1 MEGVR
6 RLGLGLGFV
15 VALGGAPPAPG
26 AAGSNAAPATA
37 PLSLTS
43 SDGTGLR
50 IVSLQARAVVED
62 PLAFTE
68 LHLVFRNDQART
80 IEGQFA
86 ITLPPGATVSRFA
99 MLQAWGWQ
107 EGEVVERQAARVAY
121 ESFLHRRVD
130 PALLEKQA
138 GNEFRA
144 RIFPISA
151 SANKEIVISYSQELA
166 QTSQPYRLAL
176 RGLPRLDSL
185 DVRVVAGK
193 RAAPPP
199 KMPTTLGGAAVTQD
213 IVEVRKRDFQ
223 PDVDLEVPLP
233 GADGGLRHDNLAVA
247 RVTPVADAA
256 PDRPQDLLV
265 LVDTSAS
272 RALGFAAEVERL
284 RALIAQ
290 SASELGR
297 QIPLRVA
304 CFDQGVATIYSGTL
318 GGFGARET
326 RAILDR
332 RALGASNL
340 GRALDWAGAQ
350 KDRAWTRLLLV
361 TDGVATAGPVEGSA
375 LRARVAA
382 LAKAGLQRLDVMAVG
397 GIRDEPTLR
406 ALVTAGL
413 PRDGAVLD
421 EALPAATVLR
431 RLASTT
437 ISGIKVAVT
446 GAGWVWP
453 ERLDGVQPGD
463 QVLVYADLPARRP
476 FEVVLSGARTQ
487 RQQLAT
493 VDAARPL
500 LERAWVGAR
509 IQRLEHQRDTLAAS
523 DGDLRSALRR
533 EIVELSVRHRVL
545 SDYTALLVL
554 ETEQDYAR
562 FNIDRRAL
570 TDILTV
576 GPTGV
581 DVLRRGDLPG
591 GAFAGGT
598 SLGEP
603 FAGDPRA
610 RETGPV
616 ARAESSP
623 PPLTGQ
629 AGDRDSDGIPDDV
642 DKCPNESETYNSFAD
657 DDGCPDRSQVTV
669 MKGRIEILNAIYFR
683 AGKDEIRPDS
693 FPLVDAIAAT
703 LNGNPWIALVEV
715 QGHTAR
721 GEKERLATSRANA
734 VVKALGARNVD
745 KSRLVAR
752 AFGDMKPVCTQK
764 NEDCLSRNRRVEF
777 IILKHADRTE
787 RFSERAPPPWNKPSP
802 PPPPPPPP
810 QVAPVP
816 DEERRFAEVT
826 AFLKAGNPQQAMR
839 AAQSWRDQRPAD
851 VLALLALGAAAEAT
865 SDLSRAARAYG
876 SLIDL
881 FPSQADDR
889 RLAGERLQRLGGDA
903 LALAVDSFRQARAQ
917 RPDHPSSHRLLAY
930 ALVRAGQP
938 AAALDIALEGV
949 RQTYPTGR
957 FAGVGPILREDAGI
971 IAAAAIRQNPGS
983 REDVKRRLS
992 AAGVGLA
999 TGRSL
1004 RFVLSWETDASDVDL
1019 HVRDGKGGIAWYSQP
1034 NLASGG
1040 QLYADVTTG
1049 YGPECFAIDGAPAA
1063 YPYALSVTYYN
1074 QGPTG
1079 YGLGQVQVI
1088 EHDGSGQLRFD
1099 DRPFVLLENRG
1110 QQDLG
1115 AVRGPLP
1122 AGRLSIP

>member
-1 MEGVR
+1 MV
-6 RLGLGLGFV
+6 LGLVFM
-15 VALGGAPPAPG
+15 VALGGAPPAPS
-26 AAGSNAAPATA
+26 AQGSNAAPATA
-37 PLSLTS
+37 PVSLTS

-50 IVSLQARAVVED
+50 ILSLQARAVVEG

-68 LHLVFRNDQART
+68 LHLAFRNDQPRT

-86 ITLPPGATVSRFA
+86 ITLPPGAAVSRFA
-99 MLQAWGWQ
+99 TLQAWGWQ

-130 PALLEKQA
+130 PALLETQA

-144 RIFPISA
+144 RIFPIPA
-151 SANKEIVISYSQELA
+151 FANKEIVISYSQELA
-166 QTSQPYRLAL
+166 QASQPYRLAL
-176 RGLPRLDSL
+176 RGLPRLDLL
-185 DVRVVAGK
+185 DVRVLAGK
-193 RAAPPP
+193 SVGRPV
-199 KMPTTLGGAAVTQD
+199 KTTLGGAAVTQD

-233 GADGGLRHDNLAVA
+233 GVGGGLRHENLAVA
-247 RVTPVADAA
+247 RVPPVAETA

-272 RALGFAAEVERL
+272 RALGFAAEIERL

-290 SASELGR
+290 LAGEFGR
-297 QIPLRVA
+297 QIPLRVG
-304 CFDQGVATIYSGTL
+304 CFDQGVATVYAGTL

-332 RALGASNL
+332 RALGASDL
-340 GRALDWAGAQ
+340 GRALDWAAAQ
-350 KDRAWTRLLLV
+350 KATDRGWTRLLIV
-361 TDGVATAGPVEGSA
+361 TDGVATACSGAGSE
-375 LRARVAA
+375 LRAKVAA
-382 LAKAGLQRLDVMAVG
+382 LAKAGLQRLDVVAVG

-406 ALVTAGL
+406 ALATGGL
-413 PRDGAVLD
+413 PHDGAVLD
-421 EALPAATVLR
+421 DALPAATVAR
-431 RLASTT
+431 RLASATV
-437 ISGIKVAVT
+437 SGIKVAVT
-446 GAGWVWP
+446 GAAWVWP

-476 FEVVLSGARTQ
+476 FEIVLSGARTQ
-487 RQQLAT
+487 RQELAT
-493 VDAARPL
+493 VDAERPL

-509 IQRLEHQRDTLAAS
+509 IQRLEHQRDTLAAN

-533 EIVELSVRHRVL
+533 EIVDLSVRNRVL

-581 DVLRRGDLPG
+581 EVLRRGDLSG
-591 GAFAGGT
+591 GAFVGGT

-610 RETGPV
+610 RETTGVP
-616 ARAESSP
+616 RAESSP
-623 PPLTGQ
+623 APLTG
-629 AGDRDSDGIPDDV
+629 AVGDRDGDRIPDDV
-642 DKCPNESETYNSFAD
+642 DRCPDEPETYNGFND
-657 DDGCPDRSQVTV
+657 DDGCPDQGQTV
-669 MKGRIEILNAIYFR
+669 IHKGRITILAPIYFET
-683 AGKDEIRPDS
+683 GKDIIKRQS
-693 FPLVDAIAAT
+693 FPVVDSVAAT
-703 LNGNPWIALVEV
+703 INGNPWITLVEV

-721 GEKERLATSRANA
+721 GEKDRLATSRANA
-734 VVKALGARNVD
+734 VLKALGERNVD
-745 KSRLVAR
+745 RSRLVAH
-752 AFGDMKPVCTQK
+752 AFGNLKPICTQK

-777 IILKHADRTE
+777 IILSHDARSE
-787 RFSERAPPPWNKPSP
+787 RFSERVPTPWNKPAPPAP
-802 PPPPPPPP
+802 PPPPPP
-810 QVAPVP
+810 VAPV
-816 DEERRFAEVT
+816 DDQARRFAEAT
-826 AFLKAGNPQQAMR
+826 ALLKAGKPQQAMA

-851 VLALLALGAAAEAT
+851 VLALLALGAAAEST
-865 SDLSRAARAYG
+865 GDLPRAARAYG

-881 FPSQADDR
+881 FPSQASER

-903 LALAVDSFRQARAQ
+903 LALAVDTYRQARAQ
-917 RPDHPSSHRLLAY
+917 RPDQPSSHRLLAY

-938 AAALDIALEGV
+938 AAALDVALDGV

-971 IAAAAIRQNPGS
+971 IAAAAIRQNPGT
-983 REDVKRRLS
+983 REDVVRRLS
-992 AAGVGLA
+992 TAGVGLA
-999 TGRSL
+999 TKRSL

-1019 HVRDGKGGIAWYSQP
+1019 HVKDGRGGIAWYSQP
-1034 NLASGG
+1034 NLESGG
-1040 QLYADVTTG
+1040 RLYADVTTG
-1049 YGPECFAIDGAPAA
+1049 YGPECFAIDGTPAA
-1063 YPYALSVTYYN
+1063 YPYALSVTYFN

-1079 YGLGQVQVI
+1079 YGLGEVQII

-1099 DRPFVLLENRG
+1099 DRPIVLLENRG
-1110 QQDLG
+1110 KQDLG
-1115 AVRGPLP
+1115 TVRGPLH
-1122 AGRLSIP
+1122 GS

>member
-1 MEGVR
+1 MA
-6 RLGLGLGFV
+6 LGLGFG
-15 VALGGAPPAPG
+15 VALGGAPPALRAG
-26 AAGSNAAPATA
+26 GSNAAPATA
-37 PLSLTS
+37 PASLTS

-50 IVSLQARAVVED
+50 IVSLNARAVVDD

-68 LHLVFRNDQART
+68 LHLVFRNDQPRT

-144 RIFPISA
+144 RIFPIPA

-166 QTSQPYRLAL
+166 EASQPYRLAL

-185 DVRVVAGK
+185 DVRVLAGK
-193 RAAPPP
+193 RVVGPV
-199 KMPTTLGGAAVTQD
+199 KTTLGGSAVTQD
-213 IVEVRKRDFQ
+213 MIEVRKRDFQ

-233 GADGGLRHDNLAVA
+233 SAGGGLRHENLAVA

-265 LVDTSAS
+265 LVDASAS

-290 SASELGR
+290 SAGELGR

-304 CFDQGVATIYSGTL
+304 CFDQGVTAVYAGTL
-318 GGFGARET
+318 GGFGTKET

-332 RALGASNL
+332 RALGASNI
-340 GRALDWAGAQ
+340 GRALDWAAAQ
-350 KDRAWTRLLLV
+350 KETDRAWTRLLIV
-361 TDGVATAGPVEGSA
+361 TDGVATAGPVEGSE
-375 LRARVAA
+375 LRSKVAA
-382 LAKAGLQRLDVMAVG
+382 LAKAGLQRLDVLAVG

-406 ALVTAGL
+406 ALATGGL

-421 EALPAATVLR
+421 EALPAATVSR
-431 RLASTT
+431 RLASATL
-437 ISGIKVAVT
+437 SGIKVAVT

-453 ERLDGVQPGD
+453 DRLDGVQPGD

-476 FEVVLSGARTQ
+476 FEVVLSGARTL
-487 RQQLAT
+487 RQELAT
-493 VDAARPL
+493 VEAAGPL

-509 IQRLEHQRDTLAAS
+509 IQRLEHQRDTLAAG

-533 EIVELSVRHRVL
+533 EIVDLSVKHRVL

-591 GAFAGGT
+591 GGFAGGT

-603 FAGDPRA
+603 FAGDPHA
-610 RETGPV
+610 RETTPV
-616 ARAESSP
+616 ARVEGATP
-623 PPLTGQ
+623 PAPTGG
-629 AGDRDSDGIPDDV
+629 AGDRDGDRIPDDQ
-642 DKCPNESETYNSFAD
+642 
-657 DDGCPDRSQVTV
+657 DGCPDEPETYNGFEDGDGCPDQGRTTLTKGKIVT
-669 MKGRIEILNAIYFR
+669 MTPIYFET
-683 AGKDEIRPDS
+683 GKDIIKRES
-693 FPLVDAIAAT
+693 FPIVDAVAAAI
-703 LNGNPWIALVEV
+703 NGNPWIERVEI

-721 GEKERLATSRANA
+721 GEKDRLSTNRANA
-734 VVKALGARNVD
+734 VVKALAERNVARI
-745 KSRLVAR
+745 RLLAR
-752 AFGDMKPVCTQK
+752 AYGNTKPICTQK
-764 NEDCLSRNRRVEF
+764 NEGCLSKNRRVEF
-777 IILKHADRTE
+777 IILGE
-787 RFSERAPPPWNKPSP
+787 RVPTPSAKPAPPPPAP
-802 PPPPPPPP
+802 PPPR
-810 QVAPVP
+810 VAPVP
-816 DEERRFAEVT
+816 DSVRRFAEVT
-826 AFLKAGNPQQAMR
+826 ALLRAGKLQQAR
-839 AAQSWRDQRPAD
+839 SAAQSWRDQRPTD

-865 SDLSRAARAYG
+865 GDLPLAARAYG

-889 RLAGERLQRLGGDA
+889 RLAGARLEGLGGDA
-903 LALAVDSFRQARAQ
+903 LALAVDTFRQARAQ
-917 RPDHPSSHRLLAY
+917 RPDQPSSHRLLAY

-938 AAALDIALEGV
+938 GAALDVALEGV
-949 RQTYPTGR
+949 RQTYPTDR
-957 FAGVGPILREDAGI
+957 FRGVGPILREDAGI
-971 IAAAAIRQNPGS
+971 IAAAAIRQNPNT
-983 REDVKRRLS
+983 RADVVRRL
-992 AAGVGLA
+992 AGTGVGLA

-1019 HVRDGKGGIAWYSQP
+1019 HVRDGKGGAAWYSQP
-1034 NLASGG
+1034 SLESGG
-1040 QLYADVTTG
+1040 RLYADVTTG
-1049 YGPECFAIDGAPAA
+1049 YGPECFAIDGPPAA
-1063 YPYALSVTYYN
+1063 YPYALSVTSFN

-1079 YGLGQVQVI
+1079 YGLGQVQII

-1099 DRPFVLLENRG
+1099 DRPFVLLENQS

-1115 AVRGPLP
+1115 NVRGPLHE
-1122 AGRLSIP
+1122 R

>member
-1 MEGVR
+1 MV
-6 RLGLGLGFV
+6 LGLGFG
-15 VALGGAPPAPG
+15 VALGGAPPAPS
-26 AAGSNAAPATA
+26 AEGSAAAPATA
-37 PLSLTS
+37 PVSLTS

-50 IVSLQARAVVED
+50 IVSLHARAVVED
-62 PLAFTE
+62 PIAFTE
-68 LHLVFRNDQART
+68 IHLVFRNDQPRT

-86 ITLPPGATVSRFA
+86 ITLPPGAAVSRFA

-144 RIFPISA
+144 RIFPIPASA
-151 SANKEIVISYSQELA
+151 SKEIVISYSQELA
-166 QTSQPYRLAL
+166 QASQPYRLAL

-185 DVRVVAGK
+185 EVRVLAGK
-193 RAAPPP
+193 RVARPA
-199 KMPTTLGGAAVTQD
+199 KTTTTLGGSAVTQD
-213 IVEVRKRDFQ
+213 MVEVRKRDFQ

-233 GADGGLRHDNLAVA
+233 NAGGGLRHENLAVA

-284 RALIAQ
+284 RALIGEA
-290 SASELGR
+290 AGELGR
-297 QIPLRVA
+297 QVPLRVA
-304 CFDQGVATIYSGTL
+304 CFDQGVTAVYTGTL
-318 GGFGARET
+318 GGFGAKET
-326 RAILDR
+326 RAILER

-340 GRALDWAGAQ
+340 GRALEWAAAQ
-350 KDRAWTRLLLV
+350 KDRTWTRLLLV
-361 TDGVATAGPVEGSA
+361 TDGVATAGPVEGSE
-375 LRARVAA
+375 LRAKVAA
-382 LAKAGLQRLDVMAVG
+382 LAKAGLQRLDVVAVG

-406 ALVTAGL
+406 ALATGGL

-421 EALPAATVLR
+421 ETLPAATVSR
-431 RLASTT
+431 RLASAT

-487 RQQLAT
+487 RQELAT
-493 VDAARPL
+493 VEAAGPL

-509 IQRLEHQRDTLAAS
+509 IQRLEHQRDTLAAN

-533 EIVELSVRHRVL
+533 EIVDLSVRHRVL

-554 ETEQDYAR
+554 ETAQDYAR

-570 TDILTV
+570 ADILTV

-610 RETGPV
+610 RETTRV
-616 ARAESSP
+616 VRAAGSTP
-623 PPLTGQ
+623 PPLTGS
-629 AGDRDSDGIPDDV
+629 AGDRDGDRILDDQ
-642 DKCPNESETYNSFAD
+642 
-657 DDGCPDRSQVTV
+657 DGCPDEPETYNGFEDGDGCPDQGRVTV
-669 MKGRIEILNAIYFR
+669 RKGRLEILDKIYFQ
-683 AGKDEIRPDS
+683 AGKDEIMPVS

-703 LNGNPWIALVEV
+703 LNGNPQIRLVEV

-721 GEKERLATSRANA
+721 GEKDRLATSRANA
-734 VVKALGARNVD
+734 VVRALGERNVD
-745 KSRLVAR
+745 KMRLVAR
-752 AFGDMKPVCTQK
+752 AFGNAKPICTQK
-764 NEDCLSRNRRVEF
+764 SEDCLSKNRRVELL
-777 IILKHADRTE
+777 ILNRDDKTE
-787 RFSERAPPPWNKPSP
+787 SFSERAPRLWSKPTLSPPAP
-802 PPPPPPPP
+802 PPPPAR
-810 QVAPVP
+810 VAPVP
-816 DEERRFAEVT
+816 DQEGRFAEVT
-826 AFLKAGNPQQAMR
+826 ALLEAGKPQQAR
-839 AAQSWRDQRPAD
+839 SAARSWRDQRPGD

-865 SDLSRAARAYG
+865 GDLPLAARAYG

-889 RLAGERLQRLGGDA
+889 RLAGERLERLGGDA
-903 LALAVDSFRQARAQ
+903 LALAIDTFRQARAQ
-917 RPDHPSSHRLLAY
+917 RPDQPSSHRLLAY

-949 RQTYPTGR
+949 RQTYPADR

-971 IAAAAIRQNPGS
+971 IAAAAIRQNPGT
-983 REDVKRRLS
+983 RDDVVRRLA
-992 AAGVGLA
+992 AAGVGLP

-1004 RFVLSWETDASDVDL
+1004 RFVLSWETDASDIDL
-1019 HVRDGKGGIAWYSQP
+1019 HVKDGKGGIAWYSQP
-1034 NLASGG
+1034 NLESGG
-1040 QLYADVTTG
+1040 RLYADVTTG
-1049 YGPECFAIDGAPAA
+1049 YGPECFAIDGTPAA
-1063 YPYALSVTYYN
+1063 YPYALSVTYFN
-1074 QGPTG
+1074 QGPAG
-1079 YGLGQVQVI
+1079 YGLGHVQVI

-1115 AVRGPLP
+1115 TVRGPLH
-1122 AGRLSIP
+1122 GS

>member
-1 MEGVR
+1 M
-6 RLGLGLGFV
+6 LGLGFV
-15 VALGGAPPAPG
+15 VALGGAPPAPS
-26 AAGSNAAPATA
+26 AEASATA
-37 PLSLTS
+37 PVSLTS

-68 LHLVFRNDQART
+68 LHLVFRNDQPRT
-80 IEGQFA
+80 IEGQLA
-86 ITLPPGATVSRFA
+86 ITLPPGAAVSRFA
-99 MLQAWGWQ
+99 TLQAWGWQ
-107 EGEVVERQAARVAY
+107 EGEIVERQAARVAY

-144 RIFPISA
+144 RIFPIPA

-166 QTSQPYRLAL
+166 QASQPYRLAL
-176 RGLPRLDSL
+176 RGLPRLDAL
-185 DVRVVAGK
+185 DARVLVGK
-193 RAAPPP
+193 RVARPA
-199 KMPTTLGGAAVTQD
+199 KMTTTLGGAAVTQD

-233 GADGGLRHDNLAVA
+233 SAGGGLRHDNLAVA

-290 SASELGR
+290 SAGELGR

-304 CFDQGVATIYSGTL
+304 CFDQSVAAVYAGTL
-318 GGFGARET
+318 GGFGAKET

-340 GRALDWAGAQ
+340 GRALDWAAAQ
-350 KDRAWTRLLLV
+350 KESGRAWTRLLIV
-361 TDGVATAGPVEGSA
+361 TDGVATAGPVEGSE
-375 LRARVAA
+375 LRAKVAA

-406 ALVTAGL
+406 ALATGGL

-421 EALPAATVLR
+421 EALPAATVSR
-431 RLASTT
+431 RLASAT
-437 ISGIKVAVT
+437 ISGIKVAVP

-476 FEVVLSGARTQ
+476 FEVVLSGARTD
-487 RQQLAT
+487 RQELAT
-493 VDAARPL
+493 VEAERPL

-509 IQRLEHQRDTLAAS
+509 IQRLERQRDTLAAG

-533 EIVELSVRHRVL
+533 EIVDLSVRHRVL
-545 SDYTALLVL
+545 ADYTALLVL

-610 RETGPV
+610 RESTPV
-616 ARAESSP
+616 ARAGASP
-623 PPLTGQ
+623 PPLAGP
-629 AGDRDSDGIPDDV
+629 ARDRDGDRIPDD
-642 DKCPNESETYNSFAD
+642 E
-657 DDGCPDRSQVTV
+657 DGCPDEPETYNGFDDVDGCPDQGLTVVRKARIVT
-669 MKGRIEILNAIYFR
+669 MTPIYFET
-683 AGKDEIRPDS
+683 GKDIIKPGS
-693 FPLVDAIAAT
+693 FPVVDAIAAAI
-703 LNGNPWIALVEV
+703 NGNPWIEQVEI

-721 GEKERLATSRANA
+721 GEKDRLATSRANA
-734 VVKALGARNVD
+734 VIKALGQRNVD
-745 KSRLVAR
+745 RTRLVAG
-752 AFGDMKPVCTQK
+752 AFGHTKPICTQK
-764 NEDCLSRNRRVEF
+764 NQDCLSKNRRVEF
-777 IILKHADRTE
+777 IILNRDHKSE
-787 RFSERAPPPWNKPSP
+787 LSERVPGPSDKPTPPAP
-802 PPPPPPPP
+802 PPPPPRA
-810 QVAPVP
+810 APVP
-816 DEERRFAEVT
+816 DQERRFAEAT
-826 AFLKAGNPQQAMR
+826 ALLKAGKPQQAR
-839 AAQSWRDQRPAD
+839 SAAQSWRDQRPAD

-865 SDLSRAARAYG
+865 GDLSLAARAYG

-881 FPSQADDR
+881 FPSQADER
-889 RLAGERLQRLGGDA
+889 RLAGERLARLGGDA
-903 LALAVDSFRQARAQ
+903 LALAVDTLRQARAQ
-917 RPDHPSSHRLLAY
+917 RPDQPSSHRLLAY

-938 AAALDIALEGV
+938 AAALDVALEGV
-949 RQTYPTGR
+949 RQTYPTDR
-957 FAGVGPILREDAGI
+957 FAGVGPILREDAAI
-971 IAAAAIRQNPGS
+971 IAAAAIRQNPGA
-983 REDVKRRLS
+983 RDDVVRRLA
-992 AAGVGLA
+992 AAGIGLA

-1019 HVRDGKGGIAWYSQP
+1019 HVKDGKGGIAWFSQP
-1034 NLASGG
+1034 KLESGG
-1040 QLYADVTTG
+1040 RLYADVTTG

-1074 QGPTG
+1074 RGPTG
-1079 YGLGQVQVI
+1079 YGLGHVQVI
-1088 EHDGSGQLRFD
+1088 EHDGAGRLRFD

-1110 QQDLG
+1110 QQELG
-1115 AVRGPLP
+1115 TVPGPLR
-1122 AGRLSIP
+1122 GS

>member
-1 MEGVR
+1 MV
-6 RLGLGLGFV
+6 LGLGFV
-15 VALGGAPPAPG
+15 VPLGGVPPAPR
-26 AAGSNAAPATA
+26 AAGSTAAPATS
-37 PLSLTS
+37 PVSLTS

-50 IVSLQARAVVED
+50 IVSLHARAVVED

-68 LHLVFRNDQART
+68 LHLVFRNDQPRT

-86 ITLPPGATVSRFA
+86 ITLPPGAAVSRFA

-144 RIFPISA
+144 RIFPIPA
-151 SANKEIVISYSQELA
+151 SANEEIVISYSQELA
-166 QTSQPYRLAL
+166 QASQPYRLAL
-176 RGLPRLDSL
+176 RGLPRLASL
-185 DVRVVAGK
+185 DVRVLAGK
-193 RAAPPP
+193 RAARSV
-199 KMPTTLGGAAVTQD
+199 KMTTTLGGTAVTQD
-213 IVEVRKRDFQ
+213 MVEVQKRDFQ

-233 GADGGLRHDNLAVA
+233 DGGGGLRHENLAVA

-284 RALIAQ
+284 RALIAH
-290 SASELGR
+290 SAGELGR
-297 QIPLRVA
+297 QVPLRVA
-304 CFDQGVATIYSGTL
+304 CFDQGVAAVYAGTL
-318 GGFGARET
+318 GGFGAKET
-326 RAILDR
+326 RAIIDR

-340 GRALDWAGAQ
+340 GRALDWAAAQ
-350 KDRAWTRLLLV
+350 KETDRAWTRLLIV
-361 TDGVATAGPVEGSA
+361 TDGVATAGPVEGSE
-375 LRARVAA
+375 LRAKVAA
-382 LAKAGLQRLDVMAVG
+382 LAKAGLQRLDVVAVG

-406 ALVTAGL
+406 ALATGGL

-421 EALPAATVLR
+421 EGLPAATISR
-431 RLASTT
+431 RLASAT

-487 RQQLAT
+487 RQELAT
-493 VDAARPL
+493 VEAARPL

-509 IQRLEHQRDTLAAS
+509 IQRLEHQRDTLAAG

-533 EIVELSVRHRVL
+533 EIVDLSVQHRVL

-570 TDILTV
+570 ADILTV

-610 RETGPV
+610 RETTPV
-616 ARAESSP
+616 ARAEGSP
-623 PPLTGQ
+623 PPPLMGS
-629 AGDRDSDGIPDDV
+629 AGDRDGDRIPD
-642 DKCPNESETYNSFAD
+642 D
-657 DDGCPDRSQVTV
+657 DDGCPDEPETYNGFEDDDGCPDQGRVRV
-669 MKGRIEILNAIYFR
+669 MKGRLEILDAIYFQ
-683 AGKDEIRPDS
+683 AGKDEIASVS

-703 LNGNPWIALVEV
+703 MNANPQIRLVEV

-721 GEKERLATSRANA
+721 GEKDRLATNRANA
-734 VVKALGARNVD
+734 VVKALGERNVD
-745 KSRLVAR
+745 RTRLVAR
-752 AFGDMKPVCTQK
+752 AYGNAKPVCTQK
-764 NEDCLSRNRRVEF
+764 NEDCLSKNRRVEF
-777 IILKHADRTE
+777 VILSREDKTE
-787 RFSERAPPPWNKPSP
+787 GSSERGLGPWNKPTPSP
-802 PPPPPPPP
+802 PAPPPAPPR
-810 QVAPVP
+810 VAPVP
-816 DEERRFAEVT
+816 DQERRFAETT
-826 AFLKAGNPQQAMR
+826 ALLAAGKPQQAR
-839 AAQSWRDQRPAD
+839 SAAQSWRDQRPAD

-865 SDLSRAARAYG
+865 GDLPLAARAYG

-889 RLAGERLQRLGGDA
+889 RLAGERLARLGGDA
-903 LALAVDSFRQARAQ
+903 LALAVDTFRQARAQ
-917 RPDHPSSHRLLAY
+917 RPDQPSSHRLLAY

-938 AAALDIALEGV
+938 SAALDIALEGV
-949 RQTYPTGR
+949 RQRYPADR

-971 IAAAAIRQNPGS
+971 IAAAAIRQNPGT
-983 REDVKRRLS
+983 RDDVKRRLS

-999 TGRSL
+999 TRRSL

-1019 HVRDGKGGIAWYSQP
+1019 HIKDGKGGSAWYSQP
-1034 NLASGG
+1034 NLESGG
-1040 QLYADVTTG
+1040 RLYADVTTG
-1049 YGPECFAIDGAPAA
+1049 YGPECFAIDGTPAA
-1063 YPYALSVTYYN
+1063 YPYALSVTYFN
-1074 QGPTG
+1074 QGPAG
-1079 YGLGQVQVI
+1079 YGVGQVQVI

-1110 QQDLG
+1110 RQDLG
-1115 AVRGPLP
+1115 TVRGPLH
-1122 AGRLSIP
+1122 GS

>member
-1 MEGVR
+1 MVR
-6 RLGLGLGFV
+6 GLGLLA
-15 VALGGAPPAPG
+15 ALGGAPPAASAD
-26 AAGSNAAPATA
+26 AAKAAPPAP
-37 PLSLTS
+37 PLSLTA

-50 IVSLQARAVVED
+50 IVSLSARAVVQD

-68 LHLVFRNDQART
+68 LHLVFRNDQPRT

-86 ITLPPGATVSRFA
+86 ITLPPGAAVSRFA
-99 MLQAWGWQ
+99 TLQAWGWQ

-144 RIFPISA
+144 RIFPIPASA
-151 SANKEIVISYSQELA
+151 SKELVISYSQELA
-166 QTSQPYRLAL
+166 QARQPYRLAL
-176 RGLPRLDSL
+176 RGLPRLDAL
-185 DVRVVAGK
+185 DVRVLAGK
-193 RAAPPP
+193 RLARPAQTP
-199 KMPTTLGGAAVTQD
+199 PTTLGGEAVTQD
-213 IVEVRKRDFQ
+213 LVEVRKRDFQ
-223 PDVDLEVPLP
+223 PDLDLEVPLP
-233 GADGGLRHDNLAVA
+233 DAGRALRHENLAVA

-265 LVDTSAS
+265 LVDTSGS
-272 RALGFAAEVERL
+272 RALGFAAEVERV
-284 RALIAQ
+284 RALLAQ
-290 SASELGR
+290 AAGDLGR
-297 QIPLRVA
+297 QVPLRVA
-304 CFDQGVATIYSGTL
+304 CFDQDVAAVYTGTL
-318 GGFGARET
+318 GGFGASET

-340 GRALDWAGAQ
+340 GRALDWAAAQ
-350 KDRAWTRLLLV
+350 KETGRAWTRLLIV

-375 LRARVAA
+375 LRAKVAA
-382 LAKAGLQRLDVMAVG
+382 LAKAGLQRLDVVAVG
-397 GIRDEPTLR
+397 GIRDEPALR
-406 ALVTAGL
+406 ALATGGL

-421 EALPAATVLR
+421 EALPAATLAR
-431 RLASTT
+431 RLASATV
-437 ISGIKVAVT
+437 SGIKVAVT
-446 GAGWVWP
+446 GAAWVWP

-487 RQQLAT
+487 RLELAT

-509 IQRLEHQRDTLAAS
+509 IQRLEHQRDTLAAG

-533 EIVELSVRHRVL
+533 EIVDLSVRHRVL
-545 SDYTALLVL
+545 SDDTALLVL

-581 DVLRRGDLPG
+581 DVLRRGDLPA
-591 GAFAGGT
+591 GAFAGAT
-598 SLGEP
+598 SIGEP

-610 RETGPV
+610 RATNRV
-616 ARAESSP
+616 ARAEGAP
-623 PPLTGQ
+623 PPPPAGR
-629 AGDRDSDGIPDDV
+629 AGDRDGDRIPDDE
-642 DKCPNESETYNSFAD
+642 DGCPDEPETYNGFAD
-657 DDGCPDRSQVTV
+657 DDGCPDQ
-669 MKGRIEILNAIYFR
+669 GRIVVRKARLVTMTPIYFET
-683 AGKDEIRPDS
+683 GKDVIKRES
-693 FPLVDAIAAT
+693 FPIVDAVAAAI
-703 LNGNPWIALVEV
+703 NGNPWIELVEI

-721 GEKERLATSRANA
+721 GEKDRLATNRANA
-734 VVKALGARNVD
+734 VVEALGARNVV

-752 AFGDMKPVCTQK
+752 GYGHSKPICAQK
-764 NEDCLSRNRRVEF
+764 DADCLARNRRVEF
-777 IILKHADRTE
+777 VILAHGDRSAPV
-787 RFSERAPPPWNKPSP
+787 SEQAPGPWNKP
-802 PPPPPPPP
+802 PPPPPPPRR
-810 QVAPVP
+810 VAPVP
-816 DEERRFAEVT
+816 DQERRFAEVT
-826 AFLKAGNPQQAMR
+826 SLLAAARPQQARR

-865 SDLSRAARAYG
+865 GDLALAARAYG

-881 FPSQADDR
+881 FPAQADQR
-889 RLAGERLQRLGGDA
+889 RLAGERLARLGGDA
-903 LALAVDSFRQARAQ
+903 LALAVDTFQKARVQ
-917 RPDHPSSHRLLAY
+917 RPDQPSSHRLLAY
-930 ALVRAGQP
+930 ALVRAGR
-938 AAALDIALEGV
+938 AAAAFDVALEGV
-949 RQTYPTGR
+949 RQSYPAGR

-971 IAAAAIRQNPGS
+971 IAAAAIRQNPGT
-983 REDVKRRLS
+983 REDVVRRL
-992 AAGVGLA
+992 AVAGVGLA

-1019 HVRDGKGGIAWYSQP
+1019 RVEDGKGGAAWYSQP
-1034 NLASGG
+1034 SLESGG
-1040 QLYADVTTG
+1040 RLYADVTTG
-1049 YGPECFAIDGAPAA
+1049 YGPECFAIDGPPAA
-1063 YPYALSVTYYN
+1063 YPYALSVTYFN

-1088 EHDGSGQLRFD
+1088 EHDGSGELRFD

-1115 AVRGPLP
+1115 TVRGPL
-1122 AGRLSIP
+1122 RRR

>member
-1 MEGVR
+1 MGRVR
-6 RLGLGLGFV
+6 RTVLGLGFV
-15 VALGGAPPAPG
+15 MALGGAPPAVS
-26 AAGSNAAPATA
+26 AAGSIAAPATA

-43 SDGTGLR
+43 SDGAGLR
-50 IVSLQARAVVED
+50 IVSLHARAEVED

-68 LHLVFRNDQART
+68 LHIVFRNDQPRT

-86 ITLPPGATVSRFA
+86 ITLPPGAAVSRFA

-144 RIFPISA
+144 RIFPIPA

-166 QTSQPYRLAL
+166 QASQPYRLAL

-185 DVRVVAGK
+185 DVRVLAGK
-193 RAAPPP
+193 RAPRPV
-199 KMPTTLGGAAVTQD
+199 KTTLGGSAVTHE
-213 IVEVRKRDFQ
+213 IVEVKRRDFQ

-233 GADGGLRHDNLAVA
+233 HAAGGLRHDNLAVA

-256 PDRPQDLLV
+256 SDPPQDLLV

-284 RALIAQ
+284 RALIARL
-290 SASELGR
+290 AGELGR
-297 QIPLRVA
+297 QAPLRVA
-304 CFDQGVATIYSGTL
+304 CFDQGVAAVYAGTL
-318 GGFGARET
+318 GGFGAKET

-340 GRALDWAGAQ
+340 GRALDWAAVQ
-350 KDRAWTRLLLV
+350 KDRTWTRLLIV
-361 TDGVATAGPVEGSA
+361 TDGVATAGPLEGSE
-375 LRARVAA
+375 LRAKVAA
-382 LAKAGLQRLDVMAVG
+382 LAKAGLQRLDVVAVG
-397 GIRDEPTLR
+397 GIRNEPTLR
-406 ALVTAGL
+406 ALATGGL

-421 EALPAATVLR
+421 EALPAETVSR
-431 RLASTT
+431 RLASAT

-463 QVLVYADLPARRP
+463 QVLVYADLPAGRP

-487 RQQLAT
+487 RQAVAT

-523 DGDLRSALRR
+523 DVDLRSALRR
-533 EIVELSVRHRVL
+533 EIVDLSVRHRVL

-554 ETEQDYAR
+554 ESEQDYAR

-570 TDILTV
+570 TDILTI
-576 GPTGV
+576 GPTGI

-591 GAFAGGT
+591 AAFAGGT
-598 SLGEP
+598 SVGEP
-603 FAGDPRA
+603 FVGDPRA
-610 RETGPV
+610 RETTRV
-616 ARAESSP
+616 AGAEGSMP
-623 PPLTGQ
+623 LPLTGPT
-629 AGDRDSDGIPDDV
+629 GDRDHDGILD
-642 DKCPNESETYNSFAD
+642 D
-657 DDGCPDRSQVTV
+657 DDGCPDEPETYNGVNDGDGCPDRGVVTI
-669 MKGRIEILNAIYFR
+669 MKGRIEILNAIYFQ
-683 AGKDEIRPDS
+683 AGKAEIKPIS

-703 LNGNPWIALVEV
+703 LNGNPQIRLVEV

-721 GEKERLATSRANA
+721 GEKDRLATNRANA
-734 VVKALGARNVD
+734 VVKALGERNVD
-745 KSRLVAR
+745 RIRLVAR
-752 AFGDMKPVCTQK
+752 AYGNTKPICIQK
-764 NEDCLSRNRRVEF
+764 GEACLSKNRRVEF
-777 IILKHADRTE
+777 LIVPRDDKTE
-787 RFSERAPPPWNKPSP
+787 WFSEPVPRPWNKSTP

-810 QVAPVP
+810 RVAPVP
-816 DEERRFAEVT
+816 DQERRFAE
-826 AFLKAGNPQQAMR
+826 AMALLKAGKPEQAR
-839 AAQSWRDQRPAD
+839 SAAQSWRDQRPAD

-865 SDLSRAARAYG
+865 GDLPLAARAYG

-881 FPSQADDR
+881 FPAQADDR
-889 RLAGERLQRLGGDA
+889 RLAGERLEHLGGDA
-903 LALAVDSFRQARAQ
+903 LALAVDTYRQARAQ
-917 RPDHPSSHRLLAY
+917 RPDQPSSHRLLAY

-949 RQTYPTGR
+949 RQTYPADR
-957 FAGVGPILREDAGI
+957 FAAVGPILREDAGI
-971 IAAAAIRQNPGS
+971 IAAAAIRQNPGT
-983 REDVKRRLS
+983 RENIMRRLS

-1019 HVRDGKGGIAWYSQP
+1019 HVKDGKGGIAWYSQP
-1034 NLASGG
+1034 KLESGG
-1040 QLYADVTTG
+1040 RLYADVTTG
-1049 YGPECFAIDGAPAA
+1049 YGPECFAIDGTPAA

-1079 YGLGQVQVI
+1079 YGLGRVQVI

-1115 AVRGPLP
+1115 TVRGPLH
-1122 AGRLSIP
+1122 GS